1 MVRLEHCKTLTSWQS
16 WILPSVPL
24 QVTSKGCED
33 DTAMLRGTP
42 KAASSEKLS
51 GIPAVRAGTK
61 PNITSFISQH
71 AVIGLGYTIV
81 DKKNNYSYLRAFIS
95 CLGPQSVSLP
105 LE

>member
-1 MVRLEHCKTLTSWQS
+1 MYIPVQLTPAMVRLEHCKTLTSWQS
-16 WILPSVPL
+16 WILPSIPL

-51 GIPAVRAGTK
+51 GIPAVQTGT
-61 PNITSFISQH
+61 NQTSSSSISQH

-81 DKKNNYSYLRAFIS
+81 DKKKQL
-95 CLGPQSVSLP
+95 
-105 LE
+105 